1 MLRSPYAWGSIK
13 PCLTPPTGCGSC
25 GPVGNRPLDNS
36 QIIPVVEEIK
46 QNKLFPNPSTSIV
59 TIQTVE
65 KGYKTIR
72 VIAADGKNSYNY
84 STTEQQFKVNTS
96 QWPQGMYLVEVKKDN
111 ATIFKEK
118 LIVNK
123 P

>member
-1 MLRSPYAWGSIK
+1 M
-13 PCLTPPTGCGSC
+13 
-25 GPVGNRPLDNS
+25 NNS